1 MNTIEKIEIWL
12 KEMNIKDYII
22 DDNNLTVDVFG
33 HVDISHKKL
42 KKIPVQFNV
51 IDGNFYCNN
60 NELKTLSGSPKIV
73 NYNFDCSSN
82 QLKSLKYAPEF
93 IGGDFLCCYNGI
105 KNFKELN
112 MNDEVYGNFEAS
124 NNLIKKIHNIP
135 KKINKTCNLSNNLI
149 KKIQFNNQEIE
160 NLDLSENFLTDL
172 DIRLLNI
179 NSLNV
184 SINQIKEIK
193 SIPNK
198 INYLDVSHNNLFDLN
213 CLEKIE
219 HVTVK
224 ELNLSFNN
232 YNENIQKIK
241 TTEELKQF
249 LKSKHLYDE
258 LIQKLKSNNKNK
270 KIDKI

>member
-124 NNLIKKIHNIP
+124 NNLIKKI
-135 KKINKTCNLSNNLI
+135 
-149 KKIQFNNQEIE
+149 QFNNQEIE

-179 NSLNV
+179 NSLYLMF
-184 SINQIKEIK
+184 
-193 SIPNK
+193 K
-198 INYLDVSHNNLFDLN
+198 I
-213 CLEKIE
+213 
-219 HVTVK
+219 
-224 ELNLSFNN
+224 
-232 YNENIQKIK
+232 
-241 TTEELKQF
+241 
-249 LKSKHLYDE
+249 
-258 LIQKLKSNNKNK
+258 
-270 KIDKI
+270 